1 MQAEVISIGDELT
14 SGERLDTNSQWL
26 SQQLAELGIR
36 VLYHTTVGDDLD
48 ANVEVFQSAMN
59 RADIIVA
66 TGGLGPT
73 ADDLTRPA
81 MAKATGR
88 RLELD
93 EAALGTIEQRFARHG
108 RKMPKQNESQA
119 YFPVG
124 SRIIPNPDGT
134 APGIDVEFSRPGRPP
149 SRTFA
154 LPGVPAE
161 MREMWHASVRPSI
174 EALLGSERRVICH
187 RVIKCFGVGESH
199 LEEMLPDIIRRGR
212 RPSVGI
218 TVHKATISLRITAD
232 APSYEEAMIQMEP
245 TVVMIRDTLGPLVFG
260 EGDEELEH
268 AVYRL
273 LSQYQMSVAIGESGT
288 LGLVAER
295 LGSLPGV
302 ETVFRGATVVADQA
316 EWNTADL
323 RTPTGVEQLA
333 EKVRCDFQSDLG
345 LAVGRFPQEEGADDE
360 FYLALATSQGSQ
372 SKACRFA
379 GHPDIR
385 RDRSAKQA
393 LDLLRTWLYDRE

>member
-1 MQAEVISIGDELT
+1 
-14 SGERLDTNSQWL
+14 
-26 SQQLAELGIR
+26 
-36 VLYHTTVGDDLD
+36 
-48 ANVEVFQSAMN
+48 
-59 RADIIVA
+59 
-66 TGGLGPT
+66 
-73 ADDLTRPA
+73 
-81 MAKATGR
+81 
-88 RLELD
+88 
-93 EAALGTIEQRFARHG
+93 
-108 RKMPKQNESQA
+108 
-119 YFPVG
+119 
-124 SRIIPNPDGT
+124 
-134 APGIDVEFSRPGRPP
+134 
-149 SRTFA
+149 
-154 LPGVPAE
+154 
-161 MREMWHASVRPSI
+161 
-174 EALLGSERRVICH
+174 
-187 RVIKCFGVGESH
+187 
-199 LEEMLPDIIRRGR
+199 MLPDIIRRGR

-372 SKACRFA
+372 SKACRFG